1 MKITTMIWPTS
12 TDRPR
17 WLWNIPMTMRK
28 TITTRKENT
37 AIVITTTM
45 RKVNIAT
52 ATIMIMRKVTAM
64 RTMTTA
70 TIMTMRKKD
79 IVTAIAT
86 NMTICMTMIITI
98 IMNTGTSRM

>member
-1 MKITTMIWPTS
+1 
-12 TDRPR
+12 
-17 WLWNIPMTMRK
+17 
-28 TITTRKENT
+28 
-37 AIVITTTM
+37 
-45 RKVNIAT
+45 
-52 ATIMIMRKVTAM
+52 M